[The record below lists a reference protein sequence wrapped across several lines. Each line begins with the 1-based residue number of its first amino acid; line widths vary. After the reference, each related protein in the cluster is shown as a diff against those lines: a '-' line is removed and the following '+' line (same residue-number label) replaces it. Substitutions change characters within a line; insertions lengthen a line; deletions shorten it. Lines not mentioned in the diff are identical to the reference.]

1 MKPLNVGLQL
11 QTQELLHQLSQYL
24 PSQKDQNT
32 EKEYSILWLLPQ
44 ASHTMT
50 QMSKL
55 AKQKSTE
62 TEYTIETLGKLIIS
76 ELCDTQNASNDCV
89 RIEAK

>member
-1 MKPLNVGLQL
+1 
-11 QTQELLHQLSQYL
+11 
-24 PSQKDQNT
+24 
-32 EKEYSILWLLPQ
+32 
-44 ASHTMT
+44 MT

-89 RIEAK
+89 CIEAKEETQVLMNAQDMTKYSTSRNE

>member
-1 MKPLNVGLQL
+1 
-11 QTQELLHQLSQYL
+11 
-24 PSQKDQNT
+24 
-32 EKEYSILWLLPQ
+32 
-44 ASHTMT
+44 MT